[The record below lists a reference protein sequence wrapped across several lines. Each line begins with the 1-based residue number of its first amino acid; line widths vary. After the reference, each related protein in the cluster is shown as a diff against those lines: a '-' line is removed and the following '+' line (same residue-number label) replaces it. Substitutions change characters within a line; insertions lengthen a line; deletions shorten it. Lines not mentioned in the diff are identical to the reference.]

1 MSLLSITNLTFAWPG
16 SYDNVFT
23 DLNLQLDTGWKLGL
37 TGRNGR
43 GKTTLLRLLCGEEEY
58 AGSIRLAEQPRR
70 FPYPAPDPEA
80 TVAQAAR
87 AAAGGDPADWELER
101 ELGLLGLGEE
111 FLDRRF
117 GSLSPGE
124 QTRVLLAALFL
135 QQGCYPLIDEPTN
148 HLDAEGRARQIGSP
162 LD

>member
-58 AGSIRLAEQPRR
+58 AGSIRLAEQPPRV
-70 FPYPAPDPEA
+70 PHPAPPPQVEK
-80 TVAQAAR
+80 
-87 AAAGGDPADWELER
+87 GGP
-101 ELGLLGLGEE
+101 LGLGGGPGNRKNRGRPAVMRPASCSA
-111 FLDRRF
+111 FW
-117 GSLSPGE
+117 LSFSGW
-124 QTRVLLAALFL
+124 R
-135 QQGCYPLIDEPTN
+135 
-148 HLDAEGRARQIGSP
+148 
-162 LD
+162 

>member
-80 TVAQAAR
+80 TVAHDSTDDGA
-87 AAAGGDPADWELER
+87 
-101 ELGLLGLGEE
+101 
-111 FLDRRF
+111 
-117 GSLSPGE
+117 
-124 QTRVLLAALFL
+124 
-135 QQGCYPLIDEPTN
+135 
-148 HLDAEGRARQIGSP
+148 
-162 LD
+162 